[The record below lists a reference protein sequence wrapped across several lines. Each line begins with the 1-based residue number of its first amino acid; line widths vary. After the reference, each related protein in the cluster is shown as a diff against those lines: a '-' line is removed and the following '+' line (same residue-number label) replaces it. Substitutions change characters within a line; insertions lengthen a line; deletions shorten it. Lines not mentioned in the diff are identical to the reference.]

1 MPYIQCRKRKGWSK
15 VSSDICFQIQCPH
28 LRMTDE
34 KGEET
39 GILLNPKC
47 TYKSESAQV
56 KKVVKR
62 RNKKDVQGT

>member
-15 VSSDICFQIQCPH
+15 VSSDVCFQIQCPY
-28 LRMTDE
+28 LTMTDE

-56 KKVVKR
+56 KKAIKR
-62 RNKKDVQGT
+62 KKNERDKI

>member
-1 MPYIQCRKRKGWSK
+1 MPYIQCKKRKSWSK
-15 VSSDICFQIQCPH
+15 VSSDICFQIQCPY

-56 KKVVKR
+56 KKVIKKR
-62 RNKKDVQGT
+62 IKA

>member
-1 MPYIQCRKRKGWSK
+1 
-15 VSSDICFQIQCPH
+15 
-28 LRMTDE
+28 MTDE

-47 TYKSESAQV
+47 TYKSAQV

-62 RNKKDVQGT
+62 RKKKDVHVGEKE